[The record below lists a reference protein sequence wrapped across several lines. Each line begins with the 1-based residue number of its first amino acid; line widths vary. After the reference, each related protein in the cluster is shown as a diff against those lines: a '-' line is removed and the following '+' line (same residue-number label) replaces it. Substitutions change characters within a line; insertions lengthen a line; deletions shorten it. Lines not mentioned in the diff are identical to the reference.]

1 MRIEEKLL
9 TDNKFDEVLDLTKD
23 KTDVE
28 SIYFRL
34 IALIAKSNIKEA
46 SSLIESNRDALFEY
60 KPASLIKMDIEL
72 SLAELEFADAR
83 NKLDVY
89 ETYPY
94 VSQEVEE
101 CLREYKSKIEKEERE
116 ILSSYKK
123 KINESSDGGVPS
135 LDSPNET
142 IYFYLSSISS
152 QKNIENKDKDFCLS
166 ITSSNKDIS
175 LRKLA
180 LMILTL
186 FKVNT
191 DIEFDG
197 IRTNPSYLT
206 LPNMDGKYKIVK
218 EKLALL
224 PDISLSSISTSIL
237 NSYSYYLFPNY
248 INDYEKTYLQVVS
261 LGKKYLGLDI
271 DENEEKLASDLEK
284 MIPNQK

>member
-9 TDNKFDEVLDLTKD
+9 IDNKFDEVLDLTKD

-46 SSLIESNRDALFEY
+46 SYLIETNRDALFEY

-142 IYFYLSSISS
+142 IYFYLSSISKE
-152 QKNIENKDKDFCLS
+152 KNIENKDKDFCLS
-166 ITSSNKDIS
+166 IISSNKDIS

-180 LMILTL
+180 LMILAL
-186 FKVNT
+186 FKVNV

-197 IRTNPSYLT
+197 IKTNPAYLT
-206 LPNMDGKYKIVK
+206 LPNMDEKYKIVK

-237 NSYSYYLFPNY
+237 NSYSCYLFPNY
-248 INDYEKTYLQVVS
+248 INNYEKTYLQVVS